1 MLFRGPGQK
10 DGDRN
15 RDLCKREQKP
25 EKERERAREAKGKNW
40 MKERESQAGPG
51 LVTQR
56 ISHLS
61 DPAAAMSTSRNGNIS
76 QHLHGLSGNDTLPI
90 ISVLKFWFENI
101 QTGVLHERTV
111 C

>member
-10 DGDRN
+10 DGDR
-15 RDLCKREQKP
+15 DLCKREQKT
-25 EKERERAREAKGKNW
+25 EKERERAREAKGKDW

-56 ISHLS
+56 ISHFS
-61 DPAAAMSTSRNGNIS
+61 DSAAAMSTSWNGNIS
-76 QHLHGLSGNDTLPI
+76 QHLRGLSGNDTLPI

-101 QTGVLHERTV
+101 QTRFLRERAV